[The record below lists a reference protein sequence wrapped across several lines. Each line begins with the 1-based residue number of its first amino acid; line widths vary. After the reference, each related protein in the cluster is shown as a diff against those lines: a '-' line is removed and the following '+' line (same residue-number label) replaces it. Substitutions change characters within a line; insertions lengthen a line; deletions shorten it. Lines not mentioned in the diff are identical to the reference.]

1 MKVSG
6 FTFIRNAIVY
16 DYPIVEAIES
26 ILPLC
31 DEVIVAVGK
40 SDDGTL
46 ALIQKIA
53 PHKIKIIE
61 TVWDDSLREGGKV
74 LAVETDKALAAVAQD
89 SDWCIYIQGDE
100 VLHEDGY
107 DEIKSAMLQFKDR
120 VDIDGLLLK
129 YRHFY
134 GSYDYVGA
142 SSKWYRNEIR
152 IIRNSGQIRSFK
164 DAQGFR
170 KLDNSKLKVIALK
183 AYMHHYGWVKD
194 PRAMQKKQESFNK
207 LWHDD
212 EWMDKNIIKSETF
225 DYGREVKELSKYKG
239 RHPQCMQ
246 ARIARTN
253 WSFETDI
260 SINRLTF
267 KDKIKNWCYNQLGI
281 ELGYKN
287 YRF

>member
-16 DYPIVEAIES
+16 DYPIVEAIQS

-31 DEVIVAVGK
+31 DEVIVAVGN
-40 SDDGTL
+40 SEDNTL
-46 ALIQKIA
+46 ELIQNID
-53 PHKIKIIE
+53 PNKIKIIE
-61 TVWDDSLREGGKV
+61 TIWDDSMREGGKV
-74 LAVETDKALAAVAQD
+74 LAIETDKALAAVSHDA
-89 SDWCIYIQGDE
+89 DWCIYIQGDE
-100 VLHEDGY
+100 VLHEDGH
-107 DEIKSAMLQFKDR
+107 DEIRGAMRHYLNRK
-120 VDIDGLLLK
+120 DIDGLLLR

-152 IIRNSGQIRSFK
+152 IIRNNQKIHSFK

-170 KLDNSKLKVIALK
+170 NHDNSKLKVIPLK

-212 EWMDKNIIKSETF
+212 AWMEKNIVKSEAF
-225 DYGREVKELSKYKG
+225 DYGREVRELKRFEGK
-239 RHPQCMQ
+239 HPQCMQ
-246 ARIARTN
+246 ARIDRTN
-253 WSFETDI
+253 WTFETDI
-260 SINRLTF
+260 SIKRLTF
-267 KDKIKNWCYNQLGI
+267 KDKIKNWFYNQLGI